1 MATLR
6 KKIFFSAIITFGLFW
21 LFVLYAQ
28 LTLPNAAALKIQNPK
43 TTAFM
48 ERYKGE
54 KPLQYAWVPYSQ
66 IAPALKEAVVV
77 AEDGSFFLH
86 SGFDWRALRDAF
98 RKNMKKKKIVRG
110 GSTITQQLAKN
121 LYLSPSRNPLRKI
134 RETLIT
140 MQLEQNLSKQRIL
153 EIYLNVIEWGEGVYG
168 AEAAALHYFNTSA
181 SRLSGDQSA
190 WLAAILPNPKFYEKR
205 RNSRYIRAKASR
217 IAAIMGYKK
226 DRGHKKLEEEPKP
239 VLEEPVLEEPVEAVP
254 TDIYDVEEIAPED
267 SEEF

>member
-1 MATLR
+1 M
-6 KKIFFSAIITFGLFW
+6 KKIGKKIGFALIVTFGLFW

-28 LTLPNAAALKIQNPK
+28 LTLPNVAALKTQNPK

-54 KPLQYAWVPYSQ
+54 KPLQYVWVPYSQ
-66 IAPALKEAVVV
+66 ITPALKEAIVV
-77 AEDGSFFLH
+77 AEDGSFFQH
-86 SGFDWRALRDAF
+86 HGFDWQALRDAF
-98 RKNMKKKKIVRG
+98 RKNVKKKKIVRG

-121 LYLSPSRNPLRKI
+121 LYLSPSKNPLRKI

-140 MQLEQNLSKQRIL
+140 MQLEQNLGKQRIL

-168 AEAAALHYFNTSA
+168 AEAAARHYFNTSA
-181 SRLSGDQSA
+181 SRLSGNQSA

-205 RNSRYIRAKASR
+205 KNSRYIQAKASR

-226 DRGHKKLEEEPKP
+226 EAAPPILEKP
-239 VLEEPVLEEPVEAVP
+239 AETAPI
-254 TDIYDVEEIAPED
+254 DIYDTEEVAPEEY
-267 SEEF
+267 EEF